1 MGGEESIHTMT
12 RKGFADDYPK
22 ANQIL
27 DNFEWTTD
35 DIESVMLA
43 INDGQTPEQ
52 AAKDWIEANQKK
64 VDEWTK

>member
-1 MGGEESIHTMT
+1 MT
-12 RKGFADDYPK
+12 RKGFADDFPE

-52 AAKDWIEANQKK
+52 AAKDWIEANQEK